1 MDKITKKII
10 ANKGFTTTDIVISII
25 IIIIFVS
32 IITTL
37 FYNFYLSTSAKNRNA
52 IALNCIIDVIEEAKM
67 LNYDE
72 LDQTKIQDL
81 LGILKSNKTI
91 PNGYEVSVNVQRYN
105 ELEGNNTKKDLIKIL
120 KVKVEYL
127 VGQKNE
133 KIEIST
139 LITKNKGA

>member
-1 MDKITKKII
+1 MERIATKIKCQ
-10 ANKGFTTTDIVISII
+10 KGFTQIDIVISII

-32 IITTL
+32 LITTL
-37 FYNFYLSTSAKNRNA
+37 FYNFYISTSAKNRNS

-72 LDQTKIQDL
+72 LGQEKIDEL
-81 LGILKSNKTI
+81 LDTLKLDKTI
-91 PNGYEVSVNVQRYN
+91 PNGYDVSVELQKYN
-105 ELEGNNTKKDLIKIL
+105 ELEGNTDKKDLIKIL
-120 KVKVEYL
+120 KIKVQYL

-139 LITKNKGA
+139 LITK

>member
-1 MDKITKKII
+1 MDKIKQ
-10 ANKGFTTTDIVISII
+10 NKGFTQTDIVISII

-32 IITTL
+32 LITTL
-37 FYNFYLSTSAKNRNA
+37 FYNFYISTSAKNRNS

-72 LDQTKIQDL
+72 LGQEKIDEL
-81 LGILKSNKTI
+81 LDTLRLDKTI
-91 PNGYEVSVNVQRYN
+91 PNGYDVSVELQKYN
-105 ELEGNNTKKDLIKIL
+105 ELEGNTDKKDLIKIL
-120 KVKVEYL
+120 KIKVQYL

-139 LITKNKGA
+139 LITK

>member
-1 MDKITKKII
+1 MKEKII
-10 ANKGFTTTDIVISII
+10 RNKGFTMADVVISIV

-52 IALNCIIDVIEEAKM
+52 IALNCIIDVIEQAKM

-72 LDQTKIQDL
+72 LEQTKIEEL
-81 LGILKSNKTI
+81 LGTLKSNKTI
-91 PNGYEVSVNVQRYN
+91 PNGYEVNAELQKYN
-105 ELEGNNTKKDLIKIL
+105 ELDGNTDKKDLIKIL
-120 KVKVEYL
+120 KVKIQYL
-127 VGQKNE
+127 VGQKTE

-139 LITKNKGA
+139 LITK